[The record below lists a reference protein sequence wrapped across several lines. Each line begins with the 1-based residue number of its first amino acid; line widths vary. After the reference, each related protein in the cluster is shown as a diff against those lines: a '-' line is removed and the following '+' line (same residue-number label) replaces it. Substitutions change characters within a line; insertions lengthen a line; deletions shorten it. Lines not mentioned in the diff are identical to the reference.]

1 MHTIPLTHIHTQ
13 TILRISYDS
22 DSVEPDVNL
31 IRYLETNP
39 YWVISIISAIGYIDF
54 ELPQFRLA

>member
-1 MHTIPLTHIHTQ
+1 MHTIPLTHIHTDH
-13 TILRISYDS
+13 TISYDS
-22 DSVEPDVNL
+22 DSVEPDINL

-39 YWVISIISAIGYIDF
+39 YWVISIISAIGYIDY